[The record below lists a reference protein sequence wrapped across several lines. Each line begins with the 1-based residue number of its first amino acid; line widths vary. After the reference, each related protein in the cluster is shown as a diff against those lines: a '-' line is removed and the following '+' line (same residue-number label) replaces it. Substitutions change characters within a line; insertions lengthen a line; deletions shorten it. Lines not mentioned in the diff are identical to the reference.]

1 VGPARAEPTD
11 TRQFTLVCTVTVLL
25 EALGSGVAEAAL
37 ALLVIL
43 LPEPAVSC
51 TVSTTLKFAAMVRLA
66 AVQVTV
72 PIPPTGGVLQVAPVG
87 AALTNVV
94 PAGTASVSLTL
105 SAVSGPLLAVLMR

>member
-1 VGPARAEPTD
+1 VGSPRAEPTH

-25 EALGSGVAEAAL
+25 EALGSGVTEAAL

-51 TVSTTLKFAAMVRLA
+51 TVSTTLKFAPLVRLA

-72 PIPPTGGVLQVAPVG
+72 PVPPTAGVLQVAQVG
-87 AALTNVV
+87 AALTN
-94 PAGTASVSLTL
+94 GYCK
-105 SAVSGPLLAVLMR
+105 G